1 MVDVFLAGLVGG
13 LAATVVMSLL
23 MAPMMRGQ
31 PGPAA
36 MLASKLN
43 GRPPG
48 DNATLGYALHLAYGL
63 AAGVLLAWG
72 LDAYA
77 GIASWTLLGLA
88 GAGILFG
95 VALWLLG
102 ALFWAPVSGMDRR
115 LAGMSREGTI
125 RLQSAMLGLHL
136 VYGLVLAG
144 ALWLLRPTS
153 AAPRLT
159 DNALWGALALLGLL
173 VLAGQWVHL
182 QHRERSRERRR
193 ERRGRPA

>member
-1 MVDVFLAGLVGG
+1 MVDVLFAGLVGG
-13 LAATVVMSLL
+13 LAATLAMSLV

-31 PGPAA
+31 PGPPA
-36 MLASKLN
+36 MLASRLT
-43 GRPPG
+43 GRPPEASG
-48 DNATLGYALHLAYGL
+48 ALGL
-63 AAGVLLAWG
+63 AMHLVYGVVAGILFAWG

-77 GIASWTLLGLA
+77 GIASWTPVGLA
-88 GAGILFG
+88 GAGVLFG

-115 LAGMSREGTI
+115 LAGMSPEGTL
-125 RLQSAMLGLHL
+125 RLQSALLGLHL
-136 VYGLVLAG
+136 AYGLVLAG
-144 ALWLLRPTS
+144 VLWLLRPST

-159 DNALWGALALLGLL
+159 DNALWGALAMFGLL
-173 VLAGQWVHL
+173 VLAGQWVRL